1 MNDDLPLKASVKAG
15 EVKAGEAISG
25 LQKPAKQMS
34 GLSSTDFLRA
44 ADPDIQGVPKKC
56 PIANFS
62 FNLFQRSNYIFT
74 CVPDSEFQ
82 ARSI

>member
-44 ADPDIQGVPKKC
+44 ADPDILLAVPAGAKMCQKREKVTKLT
-56 PIANFS
+56 NMEKS
-62 FNLFQRSNYIFT
+62 
-74 CVPDSEFQ
+74 
-82 ARSI
+82 